1 MILFVG
7 IFKPFLLIL
16 FVIVYKMTVNETMRI
31 GDTGVVE
38 PEDQAPEDQVP
49 EDQVPKKTV
58 ELPTIQAP
66 DPEIGTNEKDQKQKI
81 QDIIRKKARV
91 TGNDNSK
98 NEAGLGK

>member
-38 PEDQAPEDQVP
+38 PEDQVP
-49 EDQVPKKTV
+49 
-58 ELPTIQAP
+58 
-66 DPEIGTNEKDQKQKI
+66 
-81 QDIIRKKARV
+81 
-91 TGNDNSK
+91 
-98 NEAGLGK
+98 